1 MHEWALAEAIVDSS
15 LKLLQSKGK
24 EKVDNIFIK
33 VGELQNIDLEVFD
46 FAIKELIKGTPIE
59 NSKINYETE
68 EAILKCNNCG
78 TKWKFKDSFSKL
90 NDDEKEAIHFIPETL
105 HIYIRCPN
113 CSSVDF
119 DIEIG
124 RGIYLEDII

>member
-46 FAIKELIKGTPIE
+46 FAIKELIKGTPLE
-59 NSKINYETE
+59 NLKINYETE